1 MDHFLGVPGIERAL
15 FHLISETTGSTRFD
29 IFTYDGRRTVML
41 LIYEARRLSRLNIG
55 GEEWL
60 RSMAISSNRILAREG
75 WLPQESI
82 SLLTNSVADMIG
94 DMERQ
99 GVDVANLQV
108 SDLGLFA
115 DPDNALKLLTLHR
128 AKGREFDAVALIHMN
143 EGQMP
148 HFSAKQAHEIEEG
161 RRLFYVGVT
170 RAQKLLMIA
179 SNDNNYGNPPSR
191 YLGECDLL

>member
-1 MDHFLGVPGIERAL
+1 
-15 FHLISETTGSTRFD
+15 
-29 IFTYDGRRTVML
+29 ML
-41 LIYEARRLSRLNIG
+41 LIYEARRLSQLNIG

-60 RSMAISSNRILAREG
+60 RAMATASSQILVNEA
-75 WLPQESI
+75 WLSQKAI
-82 SLLTNSVADMIG
+82 GLLTISVDDMVG

-99 GVDVANLQV
+99 NVDVANLQV
-108 SDLGLFA
+108 ADLGLFA
-115 DPDNALKLLTLHR
+115 NPDNALKLLTMHR

-148 HFSAKQAHEIEEG
+148 HFSARHAHEIEEG

-179 SNDNNYGNPPSR
+179 SNDSNYGNPPSQ
-191 YLGECDLL
+191 YLRGCGLL